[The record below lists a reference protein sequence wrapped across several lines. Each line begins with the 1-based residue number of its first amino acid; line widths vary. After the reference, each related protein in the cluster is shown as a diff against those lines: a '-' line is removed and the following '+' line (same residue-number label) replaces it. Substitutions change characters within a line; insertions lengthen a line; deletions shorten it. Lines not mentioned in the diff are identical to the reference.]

1 MTTQKDFDAFSA
13 SLPEAISLNGILWKL
28 QTKNQEGTDPDCFG
42 DTEAIQRVISVY
54 GKPHRKYT
62 HRGTPH
68 ATLFHE
74 LMHAS
79 LASTGIAGL
88 LQAGVEE
95 ALVTALEEGLFPH
108 IAAGLFSS
116 TVSSARPKQKKSPS
130 KKTARKPA
138 SSKKVRKKG

>member
-1 MTTQKDFDAFSA
+1 MTTQKDFDKFSA
-13 SLPEAISLNGILWKL
+13 SLPETVSLNGILWKL

-42 DTEAIQRVISVY
+42 DTEAIQRVVSVY

-62 HRGTPH
+62 HRGTPQ

-108 IAAGLFSS
+108 IATGLFSLKA
-116 TVSSARPKQKKSPS
+116 ARTSRKKK
-130 KKTARKPA
+130 KKTARKPV